1 MRRWI
6 TGIIGLIVVSASLWL
21 VSQPP
26 MTVQVA
32 AAGTEFS
39 RPVMLQDIATKV
51 IVPGIHDFQRRCQA
65 LAQAAEKLEAAPDEA
80 KLKQTQQ
87 AWAEA
92 CLAWKR
98 IQWLQFGPVKDR
110 AFWSAL
116 TYKQIYPQSIE
127 KVVRDTKPINEDYIA
142 EQGAAAKGI
151 YALEYLLF
159 DLPQG
164 QTAWVGQDG
173 KPTKVGTPRLGAKLL
188 LEGESAPRRRAYVAE
203 LAREL
208 VLQLKEAAS
217 IIDAPD
223 FVANYVKNGQDN
235 VNLAVNGLLDEMES
249 GVVNVIRL
257 YVDQFANHSLRYE
270 QIEGYAGGLSVQ
282 VLEEE
287 LAGLEKLYRGA
298 GGVGLDDYVQHVNPG
313 LGDRLDKRFAAGKA
327 ALKLLRDAPVDQS
340 LANSYATMEK
350 AHDEL
355 HELEIQ
361 IKLDVVSSLGVTL
374 LFSST
379 DGD

>member
-6 TGIIGLIVVSASLWL
+6 TGVFSLVVVGTGLWL
-21 VSQPP
+21 ISQPP

-32 AAGTEFS
+32 AASTEFS

-51 IVPGIHDFQRRCQA
+51 IVPGIHDFQQRCEA
-65 LAQAAEKLEAAPDEA
+65 LTQAAEKLEAEPDAA

-87 AWAEA
+87 AWAKA

-110 AFWSAL
+110 AFWSAMSF
-116 TYKQIYPQSIE
+116 KPVYPKSIE
-127 KVVRDTKPINEDYIA
+127 KIINGTQPITEDYLA

-151 YALEYLLF
+151 YTLEYLLF

-164 QTAWVGQDG
+164 QAAWVGEDG
-173 KPTKVGTPRLGAKLL
+173 KPTKTSSPRLSQKSL
-188 LEGESAPRRRAYVAE
+188 LEGEQAARRRAYVRALAQE
-203 LAREL
+203 LAT
-208 VLQLKEAAS
+208 QAKAAKA

-223 FVANYVKNGQDN
+223 FVANYVKSGQDS

-257 YVDQFANHSLRYE
+257 YVDQFANRSLRYE
-270 QIEGYAGGLSVQ
+270 QIEGYAGGLSVR
-282 VLEEE
+282 VVEEE

-298 GGVGLDDYVQHVNPG
+298 DGVGLDDYVKHVNPG
-313 LGDRLDKRFAAGKA
+313 LNERLEKRFAAGKA
-327 ALKLLRDAPVDQS
+327 AIKLFRDAPVDVS
-340 LANSYATMEK
+340 LVKNYAAMER

>member
-1 MRRWI
+1 MALMM
-6 TGIIGLIVVSASLWL
+6 TGLLLWSLSRPPLTGPLQAASQSA
-21 VSQPP
+21 
-26 MTVQVA
+26 
-32 AAGTEFS
+32 FS

-51 IVPGIHDFQRRCQA
+51 MIPGVRDFQAKCQA
-65 LAQAAEKLEAAPDEA
+65 LENVAAKLESEPTEANVKLTQAA
-80 KLKQTQQ
+80 
-87 AWAEA
+87 WVEA

-110 AFWSAL
+110 AYWSSL
-116 TYKQIYPQSIE
+116 TFKPVYPKSIE
-127 KVVRDTKPINEDYIA
+127 KVLRDTKPLTPDYLA

-164 QTAWVGQDG
+164 QTAWVGEDG
-173 KPTKVGTPRLGAKLL
+173 KPVKTGTPRLAAKWL
-188 LEGESAPRRRAYVAE
+188 LEGETSVRRRAYV
-203 LAREL
+203 REL
-208 VLQLKEAAS
+208 SRDLVAQLQVAQA

-223 FVANYVKNGQDN
+223 FVADYVKNGQN
-235 VNLAVNGLLDEMES
+235 SVNLAVNGLLDELES
-249 GVVNVIRL
+249 SVVNVLRL
-257 YVDQFANHSLRYE
+257 YVDQFANRTLRYD
-270 QIEGYAGGLSVQ
+270 QIEGYAGGLSVR

-298 GGVGLDDYVQHVNPG
+298 GGIGMDDYVKHVNPG
-313 LGDRLDKRFAAGKA
+313 LAARLEQRLKAGQE
-327 ALKLLRDAPVDQS
+327 ALKVFRELPVDQA
-340 LANSYATMEK
+340 LVKHYTAMER

-355 HELEIQ
+355 RELEIQ
-361 IKLDVVSSLGVTL
+361 IKLDVVSSLGITL